1 MGEREFH
8 RRFRMSQRSPTIEDV
23 SRLLS
28 ISQQRGFPRM
38 LGSLDCMHWKWKN
51 CPTTWAKQFTG
62 RSGSPTI
69 ILEAVSDYDLW
80 IWHAYFE
87 MPGINNDISVLKSS
101 NLLFKIAQAYTSNED
116 TSAKSFT
123 GNAGREFHRRR
134 RRGELYRRRRGIE
147 LHQRHRGREL
157 YQRRSG
163 RELHRR
169 RNEVD
174 KTEISVHRWSMSFIS
189 VLPELLVALSVFF
202 FLHNNRSP
210 EQKCQTKK

>member
-1 MGEREFH
+1 MFASASPETQRRRASLDSDKEHHQRRRGGELDRSQRDRELH
-8 RRFRMSQRSPTIEDV
+8 RRCNGQ
-23 SRLLS
+23 
-28 ISQQRGFPRM
+28 
-38 LGSLDCMHWKWKN
+38 
-51 CPTTWAKQFTG
+51 
-62 RSGSPTI
+62 
-69 ILEAVSDYDLW
+69 
-80 IWHAYFE
+80 
-87 MPGINNDISVLKSS
+87 KSS
-101 NLLFKIAQAYTSNED
+101 LKMQRPRDLTLYHKHTIYIAYTSNED

-123 GNAGREFHRRR
+123 RNAGREFHRRR
-134 RRGELYRRRRGIE
+134 RRGELYRRRSGIE

-163 RELHRR
+163 RKLHRR

-189 VLPELLVALSVFF
+189 VLLELLVALSVFF